1 MKHTYN
7 PLYFLAA
14 LGNGGLAVS
23 FFMYLM
29 FMVPHPD
36 APMATFNHIY
46 PYVIDG
52 NIFVSISIVLALLAM
67 IYFTVKHFEK
77 LIWNVKQFNKFKQ
90 TDAYQ
95 ALRSSNGEV
104 ALMAIPLTFAMMI
117 NVLFILGAVF
127 VPGLWNYVQLLLPF
141 ALLGFMVIG
150 FFGLKIFVRMMARF
164 MTTSSFKEEANN
176 HFSQLLSAFAFMMI
190 SVGFAAPGAMSHNL
204 AISATGIFFSI
215 LFAVLSFILIIVF
228 IILGL
233 QSILKN
239 GISAEAGPSVW
250 MLIPILT
257 LIGITGVRITSG
269 LSHNFLG
276 SNPEPLIMFVG
287 LGMMITAQIVV
298 GILGYSVLFKIGYFN
313 NYIVGDNK
321 SSGSYGLICPGVA
334 FTVLGMFFIHWGL
347 VQNGIID
354 KFSVWYFVV
363 LAPMVLVQFKT
374 IQVLSKLNNK
384 HFKDPTEVKEGNLQ
398 NKIA

>member
-36 APMATFNHIY
+36 APMATFKHIY
-46 PYVIDG
+46 PYVIEG

-127 VPGLWNYVQLLLPF
+127 IPGLWNYVQYLLPF
-141 ALLGFMVIG
+141 ALLGFMVVG
-150 FFGLKIFVRMMARF
+150 FFGFKIFVRMMARF

-215 LFAVLSFILIIVF
+215 LFAVLSFVLIIVF
-228 IILGL
+228 IVLGL

-298 GILGYSVLFKIGYFN
+298 GILGYSVLSKIGYFN
-313 NYIVGDNK
+313 NYIAGDNK
-321 SSGSYGLICPGVA
+321 SAGSYGLICPGVA

-384 HFKDPTEVKEGNLQ
+384 HFKDPTKVKEGNLQ
-398 NKIA
+398 KKIA